1 VSVFSGALRIGLSF
15 ILPEEGGSHGN
26 IIVKI
31 LCFNLTMKVQITY
44 HNNNNSNN
52 NDNDNNNKQLIFSQ
66 FFHHLSVPS
75 VIAMQLTGTSVSVVC
90 GCPAHLRLAMQ
101 FEATFW
107 RLFLC
112 K

>member
-1 VSVFSGALRIGLSF
+1 VYNGALRIGLSF

-26 IIVKI
+26 IIVKM
-31 LCFNLTMKVQITY
+31 LCFNPTMKVQIMY
-44 HNNNNSNN
+44 HNNSNN

-90 GCPAHLRLAMQ
+90 GCPAHLRLVVHKQ
-101 FEATFW
+101 
-107 RLFLC
+107 
-112 K
+112 

>member
-1 VSVFSGALRIGLSF
+1 MSLSNGALRNGVSF
-15 ILPEEGGSHGN
+15 ILPEEGFSFGN
-26 IIVKI
+26 IIVKM

-44 HNNNNSNN
+44 RNNKNNDDDNNNNT
-52 NDNDNNNKQLIFSQ
+52 QLIFSQ
-66 FFHHLSVPS
+66 FFHHFLLPS
-75 VIAMQLTGTSVSVVC
+75 FIAMQLIGTSLSVAF
-90 GCPAHLRLAMQ
+90 GYPAHLRLVIQ